1 MAALKLKDY
10 SKIIRS
16 QNVDEIH
23 LLAEKVAG
31 TTLKMVNSTLVGGG
45 VAEIMNRLV
54 PLINEVGVKTKWEV
68 IKGSSDFFNVTKG
81 FHNALHGNR
90 MEVNEKVF
98 EIFKNTNEENRK
110 TMDFSED
117 VIVIHDPQPAPL
129 IEAKK
134 DSNAKWV
141 WRCHIDLSHP
151 QKEVWDFLEK
161 YVSQYDASIF
171 SSPWFAKN
179 LPNPQF
185 FITPSID
192 PLTEKNRD
200 LSKAEIDKVMRKFSI
215 PRDKPIICQIS
226 RFDYLKDPI
235 GVIQAYKLVK
245 KHIDCRLILAGG
257 AATDDPEGAKVLD
270 DVRNA
275 ADGDP
280 DIIILSLPPFSDFEI
295 NALQRAS
302 DIVLQKSL
310 KEGFGLTVTEAM
322 WKGKPVI
329 ASAVGGI
336 TLQIIHNFTGIL
348 VHSIEGA
355 AYQIRYLLNNPQIA
369 KKLGGYAKEQVRE
382 KFLITRSLRNYL
394 LLLIAVHHPGEDVV
408 RF

>member
-1 MAALKLKDY
+1 MATIKLADY
-10 SKIIRS
+10 AKIIRS
-16 QNVDEIH
+16 QNVDEIQ
-23 LLAEKVAG
+23 LLAEKVSG
-31 TTLKMVNSTLVGGG
+31 LSLKMVNSTLVGGG
-45 VAEIMNRLV
+45 VAEILNRSV
-54 PLINEVGVKTKWEV
+54 PLLNELGVKTKWEV
-68 IKGSSDFFNVTKG
+68 IKGDSDFFSVTKG

-90 MEVNEKVF
+90 IEVNEKIF
-98 EIFKNTNEENRK
+98 EIYKNTNAENLK
-110 TMDFSED
+110 NMDFSED
-117 VIVIHDPQPAPL
+117 VVVIHDPQPAAL

-134 DSNAKWV
+134 NSKAKWV

-151 QKEVWDFLEK
+151 QNEVWQFLK
-161 YVSQYDASIF
+161 QYVSQFDASIF
-171 SSPWFAKN
+171 SAPWFAKE
-179 LPNPQF
+179 LPMPQF

-200 LSKAEIDKVMRKFSI
+200 LSKSEIDKVMRKYDI
-215 PRDKPIICQIS
+215 PRDKPIVTQIS

-257 AATDDPEGAKVLD
+257 SATDDPEGAKVLAE
-270 DVRNA
+270 VKTA
-275 ADGDP
+275 AGNDP
-280 DIIILSLPPFSDFEI
+280 NIHILSLPPFSDFEI

-302 DIVLQKSL
+302 TIVIQKSL
-310 KEGFGLTVTEAM
+310 REGFGLTVTEAM

-336 TLQIIHNFTGIL
+336 TLQIIHNFTGVL

-369 KKLGGYAKEQVRE
+369 ERLGKYAKEQVRE
-382 KFLITRSLRNYL
+382 KFLITRIIRNYL
-394 LLLIAVHHPGEDVV
+394 LLLIAVFHLDDNVV
-408 RF
+408 QF

>member
-1 MAALKLKDY
+1 MAALKLEDY
-10 SKIIRS
+10 AKIIRS

-23 LLAEKVAG
+23 LLAERVAG

-90 MEVNEKVF
+90 MEVNDKIF
-98 EIFKNTNEENRK
+98 EIFNNTNEENRK
-110 TMDFSED
+110 NMDFSED

-129 IEAKK
+129 IKSKK
-134 DSNAKWV
+134 ESHAKWV

-151 QKEVWDFLEK
+151 QDEVWNFLK
-161 YVSQYDASIF
+161 QYVSQYDASIF
-171 SSPWFAKN
+171 SAPWFSKS
-179 LPNPQF
+179 LPNPQY

-192 PLTEKNRD
+192 PLTEKNRE
-200 LSKAEIDKVMRKFSI
+200 LTKAEIDGVMRKFNI

-245 KHIDCRLILAGG
+245 KHVDCRLILAGG

-270 DVRNA
+270 DVRNS

-310 KEGFGLTVTEAM
+310 REGFGLTVTEAM

-355 AYQIRYLLNNPQIA
+355 AYQIRYLLNNPEIA
-369 KKLGGYAKEQVRE
+369 KKLGSYAKDQVRE

-394 LLLIAVHHPGEDVV
+394 LLLIAVHHPGENVV
-408 RF
+408 HF